1 MTDYEYLSSTPLER
15 LRREHPLTESY
26 LENLRL
32 TGLPEELPLLAGLML
47 TEPPALKEFELTA
60 VQVIDELAA
69 WLQVMEQSGST
80 KAVSSV
86 TVVGGRN
93 KSGEP
98 ENIELTVRVGE
109 VISIVGPT
117 GAGKSRLLEDIEC
130 LADGDT
136 PTGRRI
142 LINGEAPERYRQSEG
157 RLVAELSQNMNF
169 VMDLSVREFLRMHA
183 RSRQSADA
191 EEAIARTYRCANELA
206 GEPFD
211 WETKVTQLSGGQS
224 RALMIADAACISD
237 SPIVLVD
244 EIENAGIDRK
254 KAVELLARRSK
265 IVLISTHDPL
275 LALEAD
281 RRLVIRGGGIVA
293 VLERTPQEEA
303 CLRELSQMDELLQ
316 GVRGRLRAGERI
328 EALKGE

>member
-1 MTDYEYLSSTPLER
+1 MTDYEYLSSVPLQT
-15 LRREHPLTESY
+15 LLAEHPLAESY

-32 TGLPEELPLLAGLML
+32 GCLPRELPLLAGLL
-47 TEPPALKEFELTA
+47 LSAPEALREFELTA
-60 VQVIDELAA
+60 VQVVDELAA
-69 WLQVMEQSGST
+69 WLQKMEQGGAPSG
-80 KAVSSV
+80 VESV
-86 TVVGGRN
+86 TILGGHN
-93 KSGEP
+93 KCGEP
-98 ENIELTVRVGE
+98 EAVELTVRRGE

-130 LADGDT
+130 LAQGDT

-142 LINGEAPERYRQSEG
+142 LINGGSPEDCPQAAEG
-157 RLVAELSQNMNF
+157 RLVAQLSQNMNF
-169 VMDLSVREFLRMHA
+169 VVDLSVRDFLLMHA
-183 RSRQSADA
+183 RSRQAEAPDA
-191 EEAIARTYRCANELA
+191 AAERTYRCANELA
-206 GEPFD
+206 GEPFG

-254 KAVELLARRSK
+254 KAVALLARRSK

-281 RRLVIRGGGIVA
+281 RRLVVRGGGIVRVIERCDA
-293 VLERTPQEEA
+293 ERSCLEQ
-303 CLRELSQMDELLQ
+303 LSRMDEQLQ
-316 GVRGRLRAGERI
+316 SVRARLRAGEQI
-328 EALKGE
+328 DSL